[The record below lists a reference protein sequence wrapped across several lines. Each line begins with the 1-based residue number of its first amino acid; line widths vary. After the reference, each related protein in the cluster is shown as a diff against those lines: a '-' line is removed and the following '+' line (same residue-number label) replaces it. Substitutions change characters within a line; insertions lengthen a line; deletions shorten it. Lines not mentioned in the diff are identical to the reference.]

1 MNSSFFFFASNTN
14 ELSPLYEGWDLGLFV
29 RFCMHKHELELRLQ
43 IVNLILYTYIEG
55 TAVLEHYWSQCSDA
69 VGVYFFGMFGCTRY
83 SPHSGDLFISV
94 DILHCNGRWYN
105 RLHLHV
111 GLHNSELLLSY
122 YGTCCFLTLIMHNV
136 SSSPL
141 QCLLTLIMHNI
152 SPSPLQ
158 CLLTISTW
166 YQRMGHHS
174 VGLSRTMW
182 WQGS

>member
-1 MNSSFFFFASNTN
+1 MSYLPCMKDGT
-14 ELSPLYEGWDLGLFV
+14 FV
-29 RFCMHKHELELRLQ
+29 RFCMHKDELELGLQ

-55 TAVLEHYWSQCSDA
+55 TAVLEHYWSQCSDT
-69 VGVYFFGMFGCTRY
+69 VGVYSFGMFGCTRY

-105 RLHLHV
+105 RLHV
-111 GLHNSELLLSY
+111 GLHNSKLLLSY

-136 SSSPL
+136 SS
-141 QCLLTLIMHNI
+141 
-152 SPSPLQ
+152 SPLQ